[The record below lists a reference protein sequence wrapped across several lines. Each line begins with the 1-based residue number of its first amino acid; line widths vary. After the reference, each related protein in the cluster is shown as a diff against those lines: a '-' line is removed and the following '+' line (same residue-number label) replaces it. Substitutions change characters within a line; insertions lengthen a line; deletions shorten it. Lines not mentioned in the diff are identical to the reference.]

1 MTTTKKFDIW
11 GRMCYINNVKQN
23 KTTEIIRA
31 LCFVLEEKMATL
43 KMTKEQYDSLLET
56 LNGQGISVKKLKDLE
71 LFLIVSVNKI

>member
-1 MTTTKKFDIW
+1 M
-11 GRMCYINNVKQN
+11 
-23 KTTEIIRA
+23 IRV

-56 LNGQGISVKKLKDLE
+56 LNGKGISVKKLKDLE